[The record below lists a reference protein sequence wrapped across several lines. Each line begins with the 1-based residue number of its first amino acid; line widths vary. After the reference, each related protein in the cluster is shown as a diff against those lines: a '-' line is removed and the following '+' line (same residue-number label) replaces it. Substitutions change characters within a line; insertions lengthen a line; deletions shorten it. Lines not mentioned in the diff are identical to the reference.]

1 MKVAGFGF
9 RRAASL
15 ASLRGA
21 LAAAGGA
28 QGIGILATLAPKVC
42 SPAFMALAEELGL
55 PICPIGA
62 DMLPSLTTPTVSD
75 RIMRR
80 FGTGSI
86 AEATALAAA
95 GQGASLL
102 VSRVLSSDGMATAAI
117 AERTVPDMA
126 KNVTQKDIT
135 A

>member
-15 ASLRGA
+15 ASLRCA
-21 LAAAGGA
+21 LVAAGGA
-28 QGIGILATLAPKVC
+28 QGVGILATLAPKAY
-42 SPAFMALAEELGL
+42 SPAFMALAEELGF
-55 PICPIGA
+55 PICPIAA
-62 DMLPSLTTPTVSD
+62 DMLPSLTTATFSE
-75 RIMRR
+75 RIMRL
-80 FGTGSI
+80 FGTGCI

-102 VSRVLSSDGMATAAI
+102 VSRVVSSDGMATAAI
-117 AERTVPDMA
+117 AERTVPDLA